1 MKEKDGVVFGFQS
14 EREKIFPPLVQ
25 IALVHYI
32 CNSSCLHCPV
42 GRYKRGLMG
51 KDNQGEF
58 DPRKRGFFP
67 FELFCRIA
75 DEMGKYPWS
84 ILRFHARGE
93 PLLHPNYVEMIK
105 YAKKVGVGTLTSFTN
120 AILLDDEMAERL
132 LDAGIDLLELSI
144 DMATESSYEAVRGTK
159 HFHKVVANAQNLIWK
174 RNARG
179 KDCQTR
185 IIVSA
190 VDSPQFQPEK
200 EMFLDYWRK
209 WADEAIVRPYHTYG
223 GRLTP
228 PGHGNVE
235 VVPCAQL
242 WTRFSI
248 NPWGQVNACFN
259 DWADVDMVGDLAQD
273 GASIASIWRGEAFE
287 KIRAKALADK
297 CDLSC
302 CGNCLA
308 SISGWNYSYQLLIDK
323 LQNREPKR
331 NLWCLLPKIKE

>member
-25 IALVHYI
+25 IALIHYI
-32 CNSSCLHCPV
+32 CNSSCIHCPV
-42 GRYKRGLMG
+42 GQYKRGLMG
-51 KDNQGEF
+51 RDGRGEF
-58 DPRKRGFFP
+58 DPKKESFFP
-67 FELFCRIA
+67 FELFCKIA

-93 PLLHPNYVEMIK
+93 PLLHPHYVDMVE

-120 AILLDDEMAERL
+120 VILLNGDMAERL
-132 LDAGIDLLELSI
+132 LDAGIDLLELSV
-144 DMATESSYEAVRGTK
+144 DMATEAAYKEVRGTDN
-159 HFHKVVANAQNLIWK
+159 FRKVVANAEELIRR

-179 KDCQTR
+179 SGCRTR

-200 EMFLDYWRK
+200 EAFLSYWRER
-209 WADEAIVRPYHTYG
+209 ADEAIVRPYHTYG
-223 GRLTP
+223 GRLKP
-228 PGHGNVE
+228 PVSDKVD

-248 NPWGQVNACFN
+248 NPWGGVNACFN
-259 DWADVDMVGDLAQD
+259 DWADIDMVGDLND
-273 GASIASIWRGEAFE
+273 PSSSIASIWRGEKFE
-287 KIRAKALADK
+287 GIREKALADR

-308 SISGWNYSYQLLIDK
+308 TISGWNYSYQLLISK
-323 LQNREPKR
+323 LKSREPNR
-331 NLWCLLPKIKE
+331 NL